1 MRRKSDTPTR
11 SEVTGKVK
19 ESKHE
24 MAEKVEDLD
33 VIARDSETVADT
45 LDSLDFSG
53 TTEGTSEV
61 EGAIEQA
68 SEVTIEKFNEEDNA
82 LEQVQG
88 KTEEYEG
95 ELQERTDS
103 SESDSEKISE
113 AIGQITTE
121 ETKGELQQAE
131 SEIRDDIEFLNSEN
145 EAARIAREETEQLQ
159 QENRSRVQGGKR

>member
-1 MRRKSDTPTR
+1 MRRNSDTPTR
-11 SEVTGKVK
+11 SEVTGKVE

-24 MAEKVEDLD
+24 MAEKIEDLD
-33 VIARDSETVADT
+33 VIAKDSETVADT
-45 LDSLDFSG
+45 LDFSG

-68 SEVTIEKFNEEDNA
+68 SEVTIEKFNEEDDA

-88 KTEEYEG
+88 ETEEYEG
-95 ELQERTDS
+95 ELKERTDS

-159 QENRSRVQGGKR
+159 QENRSRVQGGRR